1 MREWEMN
8 KKAKS
13 GISKKMSMYH
23 GEEPERDNSTSSKYS
38 SYAQAKE
45 AGDTVS
51 MIAFKRANKGAK
63 IRALSAEYSKL
74 PISEIQ
80 SRIKSSEETLGKAKA
95 IVDRMREQEYN
106 RLKKEYSKIGG
117 LVGIRLEGAIAE
129 TMQDYE
135 RQNEE
140 FLKAMADY
148 NAIKTENRA
157 LKNAKDAYIVA
168 NQSLIEE
175 EKRKFQRKELLDSGI
190 LEELGITRRE
200 G

>member
-1 MREWEMN
+1 MQRYEVRKSIN
-8 KKAKS
+8 KKL
-13 GISKKMSMYH
+13 SMYH
-23 GEEPERDNSTSSKYS
+23 GEEPEKDNSTPSKYS
-38 SYAQAKE
+38 SYAEAKQS
-45 AGDTVS
+45 GDVMS
-51 MIAFKRANKGAK
+51 MIAFKRANKGAGL
-63 IRALSAEYSKL
+63 RALSAEYSKL

-117 LVGIRLEGAIAE
+117 LVGLRLEGTIAE
-129 TMQDYE
+129 SIQDYE

-140 FLKAMADY
+140 FLEAVNEY

-175 EKRKFQRKELLDSGI
+175 EKRKAQRKELLDSGI
-190 LEELGITRRE
+190 LEELGITKQE